1 MTIREMISKYRT
13 NCTVEIRCN
22 NFKVMEF
29 HSEDMDMVKDE
40 LLDKEV
46 DNWFVDNTQALFKTR
61 ERVVFDYREEQE
73 WWYDRADGNRKYKS
87 IKR

>member
-13 NCTVEIRCN
+13 NCTIEIRCN

-29 HSEDMDMVKDE
+29 HSEDMEMVKDE

-46 DNWFVDNTQALFKTR
+46 DNWGIDNTGRLLNTRDKVFVDF
-61 ERVVFDYREEQE
+61 REEQE
-73 WWYDRADGNRKYKS
+73 
-87 IKR
+87 

>member
-1 MTIREMISKYRT
+1 MTIREMIEKYRT

-29 HSEDMDMVKDE
+29 HSEDYKMVKDE

-46 DNWFVDNTQALFKTR
+46 GNWFVMNDIPLFKTR
-61 ERVVFDYREEQE
+61 EKVVFDYREEGAE
-73 WWYDRADGNRKYKS
+73 
-87 IKR
+87 

>member
-1 MTIREMISKYRT
+1 MISKYRT

-46 DNWFVDNTQALFKTR
+46 DNWGIDNTGRLLNTR
-61 ERVVFDYREEQE
+61 NKVFIDFREEQE
-73 WWYDRADGNRKYKS
+73 
-87 IKR
+87 

>member
-1 MTIREMISKYRT
+1 MKIREMIEKYRT

-29 HSEDMDMVKDE
+29 HSEDYGMVKDE

-46 DNWFVDNTQALFKTR
+46 SNWFMMNDNSLFKAR
-61 ERVVFDYREEQE
+61 DKVVFDYREGGAE
-73 WWYDRADGNRKYKS
+73 
-87 IKR
+87 

>member
-46 DNWFVDNTQALFKTR
+46 DNWGIDNTGRLLNTR
-61 ERVVFDYREEQE
+61 NKVFIDFREEQE
-73 WWYDRADGNRKYKS
+73 
-87 IKR
+87 

>member
-29 HSEDMDMVKDE
+29 HSEDMDMIKDE

-46 DNWFVDNTQALFKTR
+46 DNWGIDNTGRLLNTR
-61 ERVVFDYREEQE
+61 NKVFIDFREEQE
-73 WWYDRADGNRKYKS
+73 
-87 IKR
+87 

>member
-29 HSEDMDMVKDE
+29 HSEDMEMVKDE

-46 DNWFVDNTQALFKTR
+46 DNWGIDNTGRLLNTR
-61 ERVVFDYREEQE
+61 NKVFIDFREEQE
-73 WWYDRADGNRKYKS
+73 
-87 IKR
+87 

>member
-13 NCTVEIRCN
+13 NCTIEIRCN

-40 LLDKEV
+40 LLDNEV
-46 DNWFVDNTQALFKTR
+46 DNWGIDNTGRLLNTR
-61 ERVVFDYREEQE
+61 DKVFIDFRKEQE
-73 WWYDRADGNRKYKS
+73 
-87 IKR
+87 

>member
-13 NCTVEIRCN
+13 NCTIEIRCN

-29 HSEDMDMVKDE
+29 HSEDMEMVKDE

-46 DNWFVDNTQALFKTR
+46 DNWGIDNTGRLLNTR
-61 ERVVFDYREEQE
+61 NKVFIDFREEQE
-73 WWYDRADGNRKYKS
+73 W
-87 IKR
+87 